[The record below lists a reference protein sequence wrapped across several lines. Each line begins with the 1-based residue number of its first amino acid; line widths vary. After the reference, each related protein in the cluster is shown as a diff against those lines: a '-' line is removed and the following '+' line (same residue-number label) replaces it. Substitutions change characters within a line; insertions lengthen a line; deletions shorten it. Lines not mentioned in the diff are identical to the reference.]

1 MYRIG
6 FIIEQALGH
15 VTHGKN
21 LQANVPQ
28 DPEIEAYWG
37 LPAWETEGIASKLPL
52 YKSNWTVRAGWR
64 ARQAI
69 RQMNRQTTLDALFF
83 HTQVTS
89 VLSQDW
95 IKRIPSIISLDA
107 TPLQYDALGE
117 FYEHEPGAD
126 WLERFKWRMTRN
138 ALRGARH
145 IVTWAEW
152 TKQGLVDDY
161 EVPAGKITVI
171 PPGVNVK
178 DWVNPQVRE
187 VHDDTVKIL
196 FVGGNLDRKGGTL
209 LLEAFR
215 ALRQEAEV
223 ELHLVTRDKVE
234 SEPGLFVYN
243 DMQPNSE
250 PLKRLYHTCDI
261 FCLPTF
267 GDCLPMVLSEAG
279 AAGLPVVSTNIAAI
293 PEIVRERETG
303 FLVPTGDVPALT
315 TALRQLVSDAD
326 LRIRQGKQAVEIVS
340 AGYDGEHNARRLLDL
355 IKRVVDESR

>member
-1 MYRIG
+1 MYHIG
-6 FIIEQALGH
+6 FVIEQALGH

-28 DPEIEAYWG
+28 DPDIAAYWG
-37 LPAWETEGIASKLPL
+37 LPAWEAKGIAGKLPL
-52 YKSNWTVRAGWR
+52 YKSNWTVRAGWQ
-64 ARQAI
+64 ARRSVAK
-69 RQMNRQTTLDALFF
+69 MNRLAPLDALFF
-83 HTQVTS
+83 HTQVTA

-95 IKRIPSIISLDA
+95 IRRIPSIISLDA

-117 FYEHEPGAD
+117 FYAHEPGAE

-145 IVTWAEW
+145 VVTWSEW
-152 TKQGLVDDY
+152 TKQGLVDEY

-171 PPGVNVK
+171 PPGVNVQ
-178 DWVNPQVRE
+178 DWLSPHQRQTHNNV
-187 VHDDTVKIL
+187 VKIL

-215 ALRQEAEV
+215 ALRQEANV
-223 ELHLVTRDKVE
+223 ELHLVTRDTVAD
-234 SEPGLFVYN
+234 EPGLFVYN
-243 DMQPNSE
+243 DMQPNSA
-250 PLKRLYHTCDI
+250 PLKRLYHDCDI

-279 AAGLPVVSTNIAAI
+279 AAGLPVVSTSIAAI
-293 PEIVRERETG
+293 PEIVQERETG

-315 TALRQLVSDAD
+315 TALRQLVMDGD
-326 LRIRQGKQAVEIVS
+326 LRIRQGKQAVDVVS
-340 AGYDGEHNARRLLDL
+340 TSYDGEHNARRLLDL
-355 IKRVVDESR
+355 IKRVVDEAR